1 MCTWYNSKRFF
12 THSTL
17 MLTAISILHA
27 RVLGYSKDDNSQAGH
42 VTVT

>member
-1 MCTWYNSKRFF
+1 MCTWYDSKRFF

-27 RVLGYSKDDNSQAGH
+27 RVLYFKDDNSQVGH